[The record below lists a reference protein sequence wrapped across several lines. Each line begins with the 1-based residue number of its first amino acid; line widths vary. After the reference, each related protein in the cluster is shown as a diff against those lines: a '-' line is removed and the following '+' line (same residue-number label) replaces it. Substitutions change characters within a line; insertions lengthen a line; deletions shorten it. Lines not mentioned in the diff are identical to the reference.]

1 MADTPNPE
9 HHPTVKA
16 LDVSIAGI
24 ENAKTYAAG
33 YEQTIFSLY
42 SQLILTS
49 LILLSHFF
57 TAPTW
62 GSTSLLPN

>member
-16 LDVSIAGI
+16 LDVSITGI

-49 LILLSHFF
+49 LIGYVPISSR
-57 TAPTW
+57 PTC
-62 GSTSLLPN
+62 L